1 MCRSS
6 EQQQEA
12 EAALA
17 ELQLATVAYCQQE
30 LLQDEWTTIMQRTTQ
45 SAAALAV
52 LFEDQVHL
60 KLSCY

>member
-17 ELQLATVAYCQQE
+17 ELQLATVAYCH
-30 LLQDEWTTIMQRTTQ
+30 QDLSQDDWTAITQRMTQ

-52 LFEDQVHL
+52 LFEDQVHVQP
-60 KLSCY
+60 SCY